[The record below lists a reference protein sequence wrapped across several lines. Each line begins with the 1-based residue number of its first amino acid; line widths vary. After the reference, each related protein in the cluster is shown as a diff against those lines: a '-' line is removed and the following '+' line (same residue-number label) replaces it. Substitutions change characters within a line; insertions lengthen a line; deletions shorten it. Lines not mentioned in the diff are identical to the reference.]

1 MQDTGVPFT
10 GENLDA
16 LFKNNTSIWGDFF
29 GRLESLEVL
38 ALDYIN
44 LIGWILDVLYS
55 VAGLNP
61 VEKSLLYELQF
72 GGSVAKF
79 SGQDFFSIKLETL

>member
-38 ALDYIN
+38 A
-44 LIGWILDVLYS
+44 WIT
-55 VAGLNP
+55 
-61 VEKSLLYELQF
+61 
-72 GGSVAKF
+72 
-79 SGQDFFSIKLETL
+79 SI